1 MRPPHSRILR
11 FLVPFKIRTKL
22 IIAFFAIIF
31 PFIAIVGTIA
41 IYNANTI
48 RNASL
53 KAEAI
58 SEKLHLVLSLQ
69 LAIDKSL
76 MPGNNY
82 IITGD
87 KKYIYDFKTASKVVE
102 DSIKNVDETLLIL
115 KGMET
120 PEGKEEMEMHKS
132 VKTAWQNIKENSQK
146 IFEIRNPVGNKEAI
160 KLMEEMYYKWA
171 YPAIKMLD
179 KHHEIDR
186 KEHAEA
192 IEKLQKAWMMAW
204 GIMIGGSVFLITFG
218 VFFALFYSRIFTR
231 PIQAIHN
238 GANTI
243 AGGNFKTRVDIKTG
257 DEFEQLSNA
266 MNDMAIQLDSLYSNL
281 EQNVEERTRELRE
294 SEEKYRIMIEISN
307 DWIWTLT
314 PDGRLTFINKQAED
328 GSSHAHEEWLGKTF
342 EPLILEDDLPM
353 VVDIHNKVVRG
364 EKAHYEVRVKRK
376 DGGVIILSVNA
387 SPIFKDG
394 KVTGTISF
402 GRDIT
407 ERKKAEERIKE
418 QLDYLERFQKVAVKR
433 EFRIK
438 ELTDEVERLKEKIE
452 EMGKK

>member
-1 MRPPHSRILR
+1 M
-11 FLVPFKIRTKL
+11 PFKIRTKL
-22 IIAFFAIIF
+22 IIAFSAIIF
-31 PFIAIVGTIA
+31 PFIIIVGGIA
-41 IYNANTI
+41 LYNTSAI
-48 RNASL
+48 HKASL
-53 KAEAI
+53 RADAI
-58 SEKLHLVLSLQ
+58 REEMELVLSLQ
-69 LAIDKSL
+69 LALDKVL
-76 MPGNNY
+76 MPGNDY
-82 IITGD
+82 VITGD
-87 KKYIYDFKTASKVVE
+87 KRYVDEFKGASRDVE
-102 DSIKNVDETLLIL
+102 DLIKKVEDALTLL
-115 KGMET
+115 KGMEAQ
-120 PEGKEEMEMHKS
+120 EMVEIHKS

-146 IFEIRNPVGNKEAI
+146 IFEIQNPVGNREAAM
-160 KLMEEMYYKWA
+160 LMEEMDYKWA
-171 YPAIKMLD
+171 YPAISMLD
-179 KHHEIDR
+179 KHREIDR

-192 IEKLQKAWMMAW
+192 LEKLHRAWRMALV
-204 GIMIGGSVFLITFG
+204 IMIGGGVVLISFS

-238 GANTI
+238 GADTI

-281 EQNVEERTRELRE
+281 ERNVEERTRELRE

-314 PDGRLTFINKQAED
+314 PDGRLTFVNKQAED
-328 GSSHAHEEWLGKTF
+328 VSGYSHEEWLGKTF
-342 EPLILEDDLPM
+342 ELLILEDDLPM
-353 VVDIHNKVVRG
+353 VVDIHNKVVKG

-376 DGGVIILSVNA
+376 EGGVIILSVNA
-387 SPIFKDG
+387 SPIFKDD

-418 QLDYLERFQKVAVKR
+418 QLDHLERFQKVAVKR

-438 ELTDEVERLKEKIE
+438 ELTDEVERLKERIE